1 MHGFLW
7 KEVIRASSRRD
18 EKEEEEEEEED
29 YETKEN

>member
-18 EKEEEEEEEED
+18 EKEEEEEEED

>member
-18 EKEEEEEEEED
+18 EKEEEEEED